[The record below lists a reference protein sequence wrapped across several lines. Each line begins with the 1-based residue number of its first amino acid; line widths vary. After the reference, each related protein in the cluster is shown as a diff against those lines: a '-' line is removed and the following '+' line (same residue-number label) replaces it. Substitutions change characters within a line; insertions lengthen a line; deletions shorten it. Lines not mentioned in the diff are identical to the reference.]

1 MIKKEGVRV
10 KAFKERVIQLLER
23 QGWQVKK
30 QPRGSV
36 VDLITTQ
43 AGGAKR
49 AFIVKPHGHITR
61 TEIATIHEYE
71 ETHHIGVVHVHE
83 SSDCEIL
90 FSRMYKHLSRAGGEK
105 LKCT

>member
-10 KAFKERVIQLLER
+10 KAFKERVNRLLER
-23 QGWQVKK
+23 QGWKIQN
-30 QPRGSV
+30 QPRHSI
-36 VDLITTQ
+36 VDIITTR

-61 TEIATIHEYE
+61 TEIAAIHEYE
-71 ETHHIGVVHVHE
+71 KTNHISVVYVHE
-83 SSDCEIL
+83 SSNCELL

-105 LKCT
+105 LK